1 MCEYE
6 KKVTKTIF
14 IFFVHQLK
22 TIRENKKHSTMTG
35 SLSSKS
41 QTSLFTMT
49 PDKRHLD
56 SFIFANGDRY
66 DGEYMVAN
74 DGQIMRHGY
83 GKHISA
89 DQQFIY
95 EGLWNQDKMHGTG
108 RLTFPNGTSYEGE
121 FQSNFY
127 QGLGTY
133 TWPDGA
139 QYAGRWQDSKAI
151 GKAEY
156 LKPNLGVIFVG
167 IADGKGVHMRY
178 KVDFPENK

>member
-1 MCEYE
+1 
-6 KKVTKTIF
+6 
-14 IFFVHQLK
+14 
-22 TIRENKKHSTMTG
+22 
-35 SLSSKS
+35 
-41 QTSLFTMT
+41 
-49 PDKRHLD
+49 
-56 SFIFANGDRY
+56 
-66 DGEYMVAN
+66 
-74 DGQIMRHGY
+74 
-83 GKHISA
+83 
-89 DQQFIY
+89 
-95 EGLWNQDKMHGTG
+95 MHGTG